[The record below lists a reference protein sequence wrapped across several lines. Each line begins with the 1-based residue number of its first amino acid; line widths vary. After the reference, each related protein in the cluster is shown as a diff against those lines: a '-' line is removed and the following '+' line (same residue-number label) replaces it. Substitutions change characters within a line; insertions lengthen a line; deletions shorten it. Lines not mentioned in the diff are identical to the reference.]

1 MSECLS
7 VYRLLYSPLLGLDR
21 FFSFLIYIQSVGL
34 LGRGSARR
42 KAATY
47 TQNNTNTE

>member
-1 MSECLS
+1 MALQPFIGPWFLFQFFERIHSRYDS
-7 VYRLLYSPLLGLDR
+7 LD
-21 FFSFLIYIQSVGL
+21 G
-34 LGRGSARR
+34 GWACR

>member
-1 MSECLS
+1 MYQTEERIQEDPRS
-7 VYRLLYSPLLGLDR
+7 VRPTTFPQETISLD
-21 FFSFLIYIQSVGL
+21 G
-34 LGRGSARR
+34 GPARR